1 MEKKKPGRK
10 PVDGKVK
17 SSEVDPVQALI
28 DLDPEF
34 RKHVIDRFKGE
45 YDNALDV
52 LIEIRD
58 RKVEDERLDTKT
70 GDVVRVQIPNEVRI
84 KAIAQWFKMTGD
96 KTIADKRDS
105 GHDKDKGSTGDLT
118 KALQMAE
125 AKMALKRVADE
136 KAAKEA
142 GKLVSIDGK
151 VKEAKG

>member
-1 MEKKKPGRK
+1 MAIKNKKPHGEKKEPKPK
-10 PVDGKVK
+10 DG
-17 SSEVDPVQALI
+17 DAVQALI

-34 RKHVIDRFKGE
+34 RKHVIERFTDD
-45 YDNALDV
+45 YDKSLDV

-58 RKVEDERLDTKT
+58 RRVKDERLDTKT
-70 GDVVRVQIPNEVRI
+70 GAKVSLEIPNDVRI

-105 GHDKDKGSTGDLT
+105 GHDKDKGNTGDLT

-125 AKMALKRVADE
+125 AKMALKRSADE

-142 GKLVSIDGK
+142 GKLVSIEK
-151 VKEAKG
+151 VKEATG